1 MPFSSTE
8 QEQSEVQ
15 LMQHPSRNLRQNM
28 YHSNR
33 ERNQSR
39 IILKLLWSFWIAM
52 NIMMLYGNAVKYDVR
67 LLVAEIRQPQVSFLR
82 DTKKMHDLIDKLRE
96 EGHKIVREKDIVFV
110 LPREYFDNL
119 DTSVGI
125 LTRMRPFQIAEKDS
139 IPEFL
144 FMKIEKLIKKHQ
156 PSFLPEKYDKYSI
169 SLSVVA
175 VFDDKS
181 APYEI
186 TVVPPMADASLFVTF
201 FNGTPEEWRRQL
213 SISPMHNLNNH
224 SGSSIDINVPK
235 SERNLQRAN
244 EQDDYKI
251 GFTRTVL
258 LYARPVPTIK
268 LSDEER
274 VRYTARYYQLLHRE
288 LQNQQAQWI
297 AMWEEVTLSILGQF
311 KDWQNWTGNRW
322 RGHWEELPT
331 DIRQKLALL
340 LQANNAPIDYQK
352 IQCELIIIPYIGF
365 VQDDGNFRYSEWFT
379 LID

>member
-1 MPFSSTE
+1 MDSREIRVKFRLEGYSNLAASTTYLHGSGNSLACHRDWTE
-8 QEQSEVQ
+8 AHMRTVRGLARGFAALGSAITA
-15 LMQHPSRNLRQNM
+15 LMQG
-28 YHSNR
+28 SNTPR
-33 ERNQSR
+33 LASTA
-39 IILKLLWSFWIAM
+39 ICGLMLLA
-52 NIMMLYGNAVKYDVR
+52 R
-67 LLVAEIRQPQVSFLR
+67 LASQGDCTCSGRLSDPKTFEASC
-82 DTKKMHDLIDKLRE
+82 
-96 EGHKIVREKDIVFV
+96 
-110 LPREYFDNL
+110 
-119 DTSVGI
+119 
-125 LTRMRPFQIAEKDS
+125 S
-139 IPEFL
+139 IPIVGDWEIVNEGCNT
-144 FMKIEKLIKKHQ
+144 IEA
-156 PSFLPEKYDKYSI
+156 PEECER
-169 SLSVVA
+169 
-175 VFDDKS
+175 VFDYGVRGS
-181 APYEI
+181 ACNDLDWTPEFTPLGDRYRLMCWSQRG
-186 TVVPPMADASLFVTF
+186 VPPCSKLVRWLRVVFCTQSQCI
-201 FNGTPEEWRRQL
+201 GRQL

>member
-1 MPFSSTE
+1 
-8 QEQSEVQ
+8 
-15 LMQHPSRNLRQNM
+15 
-28 YHSNR
+28 
-33 ERNQSR
+33 
-39 IILKLLWSFWIAM
+39 M